1 MHVVGGESR
10 RPWRRL
16 VPWLLALLVLVGA
29 VTLSIWVRQQ
39 DLARRAAE
47 ARADAAEARVVQ
59 AEASLTAISRVIAA
73 ATATAAAE
81 ANQPETALRRAL
93 DLVFE
98 AYKEPNEGRLRA
110 LTAAFSPEALS
121 FERGEAEHLISAGTH
136 LAGATPYEMQVLST
150 VSPSP
155 DQAQIRTH
163 EIWVYDEVDD
173 QGRKS
178 RCLREEGEQTYTLRR
193 VSGGWLVD
201 SVQLSGSTRR
211 TDC

>member
-1 MHVVGGESR
+1 MRVVGGES

-16 VPWLLALLVLVGA
+16 VPWLVVLLVLAGA
-29 VTLSIWVRQQ
+29 GGLTIWARQQ
-39 DLARRAAE
+39 DTARRAAE
-47 ARADAAEARVVQ
+47 ARADAAEGRVVE

-73 ATATAAAE
+73 ATATARAE

-98 AYKEPNEGRLRA
+98 AYKEPNEAHLRA
-110 LTAAFSPEALS
+110 LSAAFSPDALS

-136 LAGATPYEMQVLST
+136 LAGGTPYEMQVLS
-150 VSPSP
+150 SNLPSP

-173 QGRKS
+173 QGRKT

-201 SVQLSGSTRR
+201 GVQLSGSTRR
-211 TDC
+211 ADC